1 MQIFME
7 VRHLGIRLKSLLN
20 GNHLG
25 LVLVYPD
32 GNARLVAEVLLPMD
46 GDWRADVQFYDD
58 LEEIYRKR
66 LRKAG
71 IANNRI

>member
-32 GNARLVAEVLLPMD
+32 GNTRLVAEVLLPMD